1 MANSIIKH
9 REETEHRI
17 EESGKEARAMIKT
30 VQSEID
36 NLNRRIQVSKAQA
49 KEESLRLEKIVAEEK
64 KCLEDLLMSVDK
76 EINNLQYQINSLSKD
91 RETQDKICDAELSRI
106 GKIFS
111 TEEKTDRKKKD
122 DLLETIDKESG
133 RYTSEHDI
141 RLKQLQK
148 DEEAELMESGKLISI
163 CSTR

>member
-1 MANSIIKH
+1 
-9 REETEHRI
+9 
-17 EESGKEARAMIKT
+17 MIKT

-36 NLNRRIQVSKAQA
+36 NLNRRIQVNKAQV

-111 TEEKTDRKKKD
+111 LKKTDRKKKD

-148 DEEAELMESGKLISI
+148 DEEAELMKSGVDIRMLNAIKEEIARYLASN
-163 CSTR
+163 

>member
-1 MANSIIKH
+1 
-9 REETEHRI
+9 
-17 EESGKEARAMIKT
+17 
-30 VQSEID
+30 
-36 NLNRRIQVSKAQA
+36 
-49 KEESLRLEKIVAEEK
+49 
-64 KCLEDLLMSVDK
+64 MSVDK

-91 RETQDKICDAELSRI
+91 QETQDKICDAELSRI

-148 DEEAELMESGKLISI
+148 MKKRSS
-163 CSTR
+163 